1 VNSPY
6 NIWAIKYDG
15 KRMHVEYAT
24 RLPRKLKKLAKTV
37 FEATGDRHGE
47 IVLVSPGFGELTEKW
62 VSSSKDLASVKS
74 ESSKSSGL
82 LPSEQ

>member
-1 VNSPY
+1 MNNPY
-6 NIWAIKYDG
+6 SIWAIKYDG

-37 FEATGDRHGE
+37 FEAMGDRHGDF
-47 IVLVSPGFGELTEKW
+47 VLVSPGFGELTEQW
-62 VSSSKDLASVKS
+62 VSTNKDLANVKS
-74 ESSKSSGL
+74 ESSKSSGP